1 MKRFMSEHARRWG
14 VVPAYFSYT
23 GERVSASPDAVV
35 AVLASLGASTQ
46 DPPRAKPQH
55 VPGGPFAPAPE
66 RAWGWA
72 VQLYALRSRDSWGVG
87 DFGDLR
93 RFARWARRQG
103 ASVALLNPL
112 GAQVPT
118 LPYQPSPYY
127 SSSRRFLNAMYLRV
141 DEVPGADRLASDL
154 EPIRKAAQALNA
166 TRLIDYDQVFE
177 LKSKALELIYR
188 AAPKPSG
195 LAAWIKREGDDVR
208 DFATFS
214 ALAESLGPAWRSWPA
229 GVRKPDGT
237 EVESRRMQLQD
248 RIAFHQWLQ
257 FHLDRQLER
266 TSAEIGLITDVPLGF
281 ASDSFDAWRW
291 QDLLA
296 PEMRVGAPPDEFFQ
310 DGQDWGVPAFDP
322 WKLHAA
328 GCAPFVDAIR
338 GAARH
343 AAGVRLDHVMSL
355 FRLFWIPTGMTASQG
370 VYMRY
375 PARELLALLAD
386 ESRRAKAFVVGEDLG
401 LVEPS
406 VRRRLHA
413 REALSFRLL
422 WFERSTPG
430 RWPKDAVAAI
440 STHDLPTVA
449 GIWNLSEPEH
459 RLHGLRQRLLDV
471 TRAADG
477 TPAVDVALAAYRVL
491 ARTRSR
497 IVLATLEDALG
508 VEERPNV
515 PGTTTE
521 FPNWRIA
528 LPVPLEEIEQ
538 ASGPRRI
545 AAVMRRARRTLI
557 PAL

>member
-1 MKRFMSEHARRWG
+1 MDERGRRWG
-14 VVPAYFSYT
+14 VVPEYFSYK
-23 GERVSASPDAVV
+23 GETVTANPATVE
-35 AVLASLGASTQ
+35 AVLAALGARTES
-46 DPPRAKPQH
+46 PPGIPRQEL
-55 VPGGPFAPAPE
+55 PGGPCAPAPE

-87 DFGDLR
+87 DFADLR

-103 ASVALLNPL
+103 ASVTLLNPL

-118 LPYQPSPYY
+118 LPYEPSPYY
-127 SSSRRFLNAMYLRV
+127 SSSRRFLNAVYLGV
-141 DEVPGADRLASDL
+141 DEVPGAERLASDL

-166 TRLIDYDQVFE
+166 TRLIDYDQVFK
-177 LKSKALELIYR
+177 LKWKALELVYR

-195 LAAWIKREGDDVR
+195 LAAWIKREGDDLL
-208 DFATFS
+208 DFATFC

-229 GVRKPDGT
+229 GVRKPHGA
-237 EVESRRMQLQD
+237 EVESRRNQLQD

-257 FHLDRQLER
+257 FHLDRQLAR
-266 TSAEIGLITDVPLGF
+266 ASAEIGLITDVPLGF
-281 ASDSFDAWRW
+281 ASDGFDAWRW
-291 QDLLA
+291 QVLLA

-322 WKLHAA
+322 GKLRAA
-328 GCAPFVDAIR
+328 GCEPFVDAIR

-370 VYMRY
+370 VYLRY

-386 ESRRAKAFVVGEDLG
+386 ESRRANAFVVGEDLG

-406 VRRRLHA
+406 VRRRLRA
-413 REALSFRLL
+413 RGALSFRLL

-459 RLHGLRQRLLDV
+459 RLHGLRQRLIDV
-471 TRAADG
+471 THAADG

-521 FPNWRIA
+521 FPNWRIS
-528 LPVPLEEIEQ
+528 LPVPLEEIER

-545 AAVMRRARRTLI
+545 ATVMRRARRTLI
-557 PAL
+557 PAS